1 MTIMEDAQSC
11 EEYSKGGKRACFPRM
26 CKHCHAS
33 PLVVSVGGQGGF
45 LHTGRQATS
54 IQISL
59 TCTEGPGTEISRVLI
74 VLDGESKLYPVTVI
88 CVRKDS
94 ILEQWRKSYLCL
106 GLPVDLFAC
115 LLKMSLTFTTRRRH
129 SKTLMEVNTDEGT
142 NDNPVFVY
150 IFAFSKLSKFYFH
163 KQKKE
168 IRLLK
173 DMNFSEGEQS
183 SFGPRTI

>member
-1 MTIMEDAQSC
+1 M
-11 EEYSKGGKRACFPRM
+11 
-26 CKHCHAS
+26 
-33 PLVVSVGGQGGF
+33 
-45 LHTGRQATS
+45 
-54 IQISL
+54 
-59 TCTEGPGTEISRVLI
+59 LI
-74 VLDGESKLYPVTVI
+74 VLDGDPKLYPVAVT

-94 ILEQWRKSYLCL
+94 NLEQWRKSYLCL

-129 SKTLMEVNTDEGT
+129 SKTLIEVNTDEGAK
-142 NDNPVFVY
+142 DNPAFVY
-150 IFAFSKLSKFYFH
+150 IFAFSKLSKFYFY

-173 DMNFSEGEQS
+173 DMNFSGEEQS